1 MKMPF
6 DLFNMT
12 KQNNL
17 LKQNL
22 MSTRDNLRN
31 NIIIRHKLNEAPEG
45 TEKIGNFFRNTAN
58 FRKNKILYEN
68 KNVRLKKT

>member
-6 DLFNMT
+6 DGFNMT

-31 NIIIRHKLNEAPEG
+31 NIIIRH
-45 TEKIGNFFRNTAN
+45 
-58 FRKNKILYEN
+58 NK
-68 KNVRLKKT
+68 